1 LFRDLRWAGLHWDEG
16 PEVGGAYGPYRQSD
30 RLLLYQS
37 HIQTLLDNRKAYRC
51 FCSADRI
58 DKLNRLRHEKGLPLG
73 YDRKCIDIPTHEAE
87 DRAANGESHVVRFH
101 VPKDYPKYNDLV
113 YGTSGHGAGKSKQHL
128 ADEPVFDDPVLIKS
142 DKFPTYHFANVV
154 DDKLMRVTHVIRG
167 SEWMSSTPL
176 HVALYNAFDWSPPQ
190 YGHVP
195 LLVDANKQKLSK
207 RNLDSDISSFR
218 DKQGIFP
225 ESLTN
230 FAALLGWS
238 HQRKNDVMDL
248 AELEKT
254 FDLKITKGNTM
265 VAFEKLN
272 FLQEAHARRR
282 IEAGGE
288 PFEHMVRDVALQIL
302 NTYGAA
308 VVTRF
313 IGKRKLRD
321 IVADFLHVRSLPY
334 RNSQQFVESLVIFLS
349 KDGIKKRQPL
359 DVAVPDVALYPR
371 LRVAATTLFYIPEA
385 HWNRET
391 LRYHLSQLHL
401 SDDLLETPEAKVQAK
416 AGTKALYA
424 FLRWAL
430 LGVESSPDAPTT
442 MEILGR
448 EVCQSRIQEA
458 VLVAKEVEN
467 QKTTPKVQARRVPK
481 GEGNSKWQA
490 HTLPSAAAS
499 NS

>member
-1 LFRDLRWAGLHWDEG
+1 
-16 PEVGGAYGPYRQSD
+16 VGGAYGPYRQSD